1 MRRGVSTAVC
11 RRVLRAPLFFRVTQ
25 VGVPDPPY
33 LHLAR
38 SEFDCC
44 RNPSYFKPVCVSYS
58 LLPKQYCIQDGDCL
72 LLGGREVPWVAG
84 PRTLTVSDNC
94 ATHQHHTTRTL
105 RRDFFP
111 FLAGHEGLARA
122 RLLLTPPPPT
132 LVARL
137 RLPARVAAWG
147 TGGAASASP
156 CAFSKVL

>member
-11 RRVLRAPLFFRVTQ
+11 RRVLRAYRSFESHRSASRTHRISISRGLSLTV
-25 VGVPDPPY
+25 VGTLPT
-33 LHLAR
+33 L
-38 SEFDCC
+38 
-44 RNPSYFKPVCVSYS
+44 NPCVCLIRYCQRA
-58 LLPKQYCIQDGDCL
+58 QYCIQDGDCL

-84 PRTLTVSDNC
+84 PRTLTVSDC

-111 FLAGHEGLARA
+111 SLAGHEGLARA